1 MIRKILI
8 QALFFVIFSFN
19 HQIKAEDKIGFIDL
33 TYLFNNSNVGKSI
46 NKEIKSRNDKINSE
60 FNDYKKKIEKEKKTL
75 LAQKNVIADEE
86 YRKQLIQ
93 LEKNI
98 KEYNSIILKKRNE
111 LSKLNN
117 KVRTDFSNKLRPVLE
132 EYSKENSIGMII
144 RKENLLIGKN
154 TLDLTKGILE
164 IFNKKVKK
172 ISIQ

>member
-8 QALFFVIFSFN
+8 LALFFVIFSFN

-98 KEYNSIILKKRNE
+98 KEYNSIIKKKRNE

>member
-1 MIRKILI
+1 MIRKVLTL
-8 QALFFVIFSFN
+8 ALFFVIFSFN

-75 LAQKNVIADEE
+75 LAQKNVIADDE

>member
-1 MIRKILI
+1 MIRKVFILV
-8 QALFFVIFSFN
+8 LFLSIFSFN
-19 HQIKAEDKIGFIDL
+19 YQIKAEDKIGFIDL
-33 TYLFNNSNVGKSI
+33 TYLFNNSTAGKNI
-46 NKEIKSRNDKINSE
+46 NKEIKNRNDKINGE
-60 FNDYKKKIEKEKKTL
+60 FDKYKKKIEKEKKTL
-75 LAQKNVIADEE
+75 LAQKNVIADDE

-117 KVRTDFSNKLRPVLE
+117 KVRADFSNKLRPVLE

-154 TLDLTKGILE
+154 TLDLTKDILE
-164 IFNKKVKK
+164 KFNKKVKK